1 MNKTLLLTPG
11 PTDVPPQVLAAMA
24 KPVLHH
30 RTKQFQAIFASVVED
45 LKYVYQ
51 TRYDVLIFA
60 SSGTGAMV
68 SSVSNLLSPGDKA
81 ICVRAGKFG
90 ERWGEIC
97 QAYGVETVFVDY
109 DYGKAPKVKDIQK
122 AVEENPDAKAVYVTY
137 SETSTGVKTDVE
149 DLGNWLKDRPQVLVV
164 DAITALGA
172 LPLHPE
178 EWGLDVVCG
187 GSQKALM
194 LPPGLGC
201 ISISPKAWKLSESS
215 KLPDYYFNWK
225 EEKKNH
231 DKQTTHFTTPVSLIQ
246 GLRASLDIIKERGI
260 ENIWKETHALAE
272 ATRAAVQALGMKLF
286 AEDPAD
292 SVTAV
297 VPMDGADPEA
307 IRSQL
312 RGKAGIEVAGGQGTM
327 KGKIFRLSH
336 MGFVTPGDT
345 LMCLAAMEMILRDMG
360 QKVTP
365 GTAVAAA
372 EAVFQSA

>member
-30 RTKQFQAIFASVVED
+30 RTKEFQAIFASVVED

-51 TRYDVLIFA
+51 TQYDVLIFA

-68 SSVSNLLSPGDKA
+68 SAVSNLLSAGDKA
-81 ICVRAGKFG
+81 ICVRGGKFG
-90 ERWGEIC
+90 ERWAEIC
-97 QAYGVETVFVDY
+97 EAFGVETVNIDV
-109 DYGKAPKVKDIQK
+109 DYGKAPKVPQIQK
-122 AVEENPDAKAVYVTY
+122 AVEKNPDAKAVYVTY
-137 SETSTGVKTDVE
+137 SETSTGVKTDIE
-149 DLGNWLKDRPQVLVV
+149 DLGTWMKDRDQVLVV
-164 DAITALGA
+164 DAITGLGA

-215 KLPDYYFNWK
+215 KSPEYYFNWA

-231 DKQTTHFTTPVSLIQ
+231 DKNTTHFTTPVSLIQ
-246 GLRASLDIIKERGI
+246 GLRASLDIIKEQGI

-286 AEDPAD
+286 AEVPVD

-297 VPMDGADPEA
+297 LPQDGVDPEA
-307 IRSQL
+307 IRSRL
-312 RGKAGIEVAGGQGTM
+312 RDDYGIGVAGGQASM
-327 KGKIFRLSH
+327 KGKIFRVSH

-345 LMCLAAMEMILRDMG
+345 LQFLAALEMILRDMG
-360 QKVTP
+360 QDVTP

-372 EAVFQSA
+372 EAVFQKA